1 MNVSSLMTEEVISA
15 KPDDGI
21 VGLSRMMNEKRIHAL
36 PVLDDEGKV
45 LGIITESDFF
55 TKESSNLAY
64 LPTLIDF
71 LREGKIREKQ
81 IEEGAES
88 VIINAKAKDIMTVP
102 CRVLSRDDNVE
113 DFIQIVKNTG
123 IISVPVVDSI
133 ANNRMVGIMTVA
145 DLMKI
150 M

>member
-1 MNVSSLMTEEVISA
+1 MTEEVIST
-15 KPDDGI
+15 KPDESI
-21 VGLSRMMNEKRIHAL
+21 INLARLMNEKRIHAI
-36 PVLDDEGKV
+36 PVLDDEGRV

-55 TKESSNLAY
+55 TKNSSNLSY

-71 LREGKIREKQ
+71 LKEGKTREQ
-81 IEEGAES
+81 GMEDDAES
-88 VIINAKAKDIMTVP
+88 VIINAKAKDIMTAP
-102 CRVLSRDDNVE
+102 CKTLSQDDNVE

-123 IISVPVVDSI
+123 IISVPVTHSATD
-133 ANNRMVGIMTVA
+133 NRMVGIITVA

>member
-1 MNVSSLMTEEVISA
+1 MNVSALMTEEVIST
-15 KPDDGI
+15 KPDESI
-21 VGLSRMMNEKRIHAL
+21 INLARLMNEKRIHAI
-36 PVLDDEGKV
+36 PVLDDEGRV

-55 TKESSNLAY
+55 TKNSSNLSY

-71 LREGKIREKQ
+71 LKEGKTREQ
-81 IEEGAES
+81 GMEDDAES
-88 VIINAKAKDIMTVP
+88 VIINAKAKDIMTAP
-102 CRVLSRDDNVE
+102 CKTLSQDDNVE

-123 IISVPVVDSI
+123 IISVPVTHSATD
-133 ANNRMVGIMTVA
+133 NRMVGIITVA